1 MKNVNVIILTVFI
14 IICGVFTAQP
24 QADITVSQIVAQLQK
39 SSFSDIE
46 DYIVDIRAE
55 LDMENVQIPP
65 MEVKVWF
72 RKPDKIHME
81 SDGFA
86 MLPREGLII
95 DPGYFNEE
103 NFFITM
109 TGMDTIDSMPLY
121 ALDLVPKKE
130 EIRVKKLA
138 MWVSADPWLIMKIR
152 AAAWQGH
159 ASEIVFRY
167 GRVGDKYHLPA
178 SAHAEISMPP
188 MGRATPDMSASKE
201 ESGKQDRKGHLTIE
215 FRNYR
220 INTGFSDDI
229 FGESNNRD

>member
-1 MKNVNVIILTVFI
+1 MKNLSFILTSLI
-14 IICGVFTAQP
+14 IVLCLVTTALSQG
-24 QADITVSQIVAQLQK
+24 DMTVSRIVTQLQK

-72 RKPDKIHME
+72 RKPNKIHME

-95 DPGYFNEE
+95 DPGHFNEE
-103 NFFITM
+103 NFYITI
-109 TGMDTIDSMPLY
+109 TGMDTIDSRPAY

-130 EIRVKKLA
+130 EIRVKKIA
-138 MWVSADPWLIMKIR
+138 MWVSAEPWLIVKIR
-152 AAAWQGH
+152 AAVWQGH
-159 ASEIVFRY
+159 ASEIFFQYSTVD
-167 GRVGDKYHLPA
+167 DKYHLPA
-178 SAHAEISMPP
+178 SARAEISMPP
-188 MGRATPDMSASKE
+188 MGGVSPDMSGSKE
-201 ESGKQDRKGHLTIE
+201 ESVKEDKKGTLTIE